1 MAADTAVA
9 FWLVVPIGLMFLVSI
24 PLAILI
30 AMGAYR
36 MRRLELYGLAMF
48 ASIAAM
54 LPCHPGFLIGL
65 PIGLWS
71 LMVLL
76 RPEVKAAFRRQQA
89 LAAAQRSID
98 D

>member
-1 MAADTAVA
+1 MVREI
-9 FWLVVPIGLMFLVSI
+9 FLFVPFGLMLLISI

-76 RPEVKAAFRRQQA
+76 RPEVKAAFRQQQA
-89 LAAAQRSID
+89 LVATKRSID